1 MGRKNS
7 QAKQAVAITQFLC
20 NDVIYICLFIMP
32 HMQLYTH
39 TKGFEVTHYL
49 CCYHKMQCC

>member
-39 TKGFEVTHYL
+39 TKGFEVTH
-49 CCYHKMQCC
+49 